1 MPYKNTFKFK
11 DDSTL
16 TLKNIK
22 VFRSGSEETF
32 CFTSS
37 LYYNNKLLATIS
49 NHGHGGSNNESIT
62 NHTLFEQIEK
72 RLIEEHPKYLCE
84 WDNVYRSMSL
94 ETWINE
100 AINESE
106 IYKDYIK
113 DIRSK
118 VIFIDDKNKLQFIG
132 FKKCRN
138 IRDIHLDYIKKNYK
152 NSKIL
157 NTLHK
162 EKAFKIFYSYVM
174 DENIEAIK
182 ELSNQ

>member
-1 MPYKNTFKFK
+1 MTYKNTFKFK
-11 DDSTL
+11 DDSIL

-62 NHTLFEQIEK
+62 NHTLFKQIEK
-72 RLIEEHPKYLCE
+72 RLIEEHPKYICE
-84 WDNVYRSMSL
+84 WDNVSRSMSL
-94 ETWINE
+94 EIWINE

-118 VIFIDDKNKLQFIG
+118 VIFIDSTNKLQFMG
-132 FKKCRN
+132 FKKCR
-138 IRDIHLDYIKKNYK
+138 IISDIHLDYIKEKYK

-157 NTLHK
+157 NTLPK
-162 EKAFKIFYSYVM
+162 EEAFKLFYSHVM
-174 DENIEAIK
+174 KENIEAIK